1 MWIVKIGGSWLKNP
15 ELPDLIN
22 LLKNFSSQKIILVVG
37 GGVFADCVREAYRTI
52 KMSECTG
59 HLLAMKATELFAYY
73 LKSIN
78 PEIYLTKNIEHFVN
92 DKINLWLPSD
102 RMYKE
107 ECFEKSWESTSDS
120 IATWLYTNTE
130 ADGLIFVKSINFAKK
145 RSLKLID
152 LQKKKIID
160 LNIKNYLYKKKNL
173 KIVGP
178 EFIEFLKI
186 YNKWDLLIS
195 NLKEIEL

>member
-37 GGVFADCVREAYRTI
+37 GG
-52 KMSECTG
+52 TG